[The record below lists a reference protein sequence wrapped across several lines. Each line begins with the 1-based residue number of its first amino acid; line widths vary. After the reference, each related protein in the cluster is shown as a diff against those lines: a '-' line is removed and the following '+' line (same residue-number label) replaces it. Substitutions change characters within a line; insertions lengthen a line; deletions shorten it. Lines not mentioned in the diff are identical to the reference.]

1 MRFGRI
7 PKREKQRLLDE
18 MQSYMNSLNE
28 SASLEM
34 EPPTAQEAP
43 LSPAESQS
51 KEAIGAISR
60 AYQDI
65 FVSTQDRLNKRV
77 ELGSAN
83 GTPAYFQNNPLPQE
97 ANRHGQANSA
107 HAFHSN
113 ASVGYASA
121 RCPVAQG
128 DKNCP
133 VSSMNSSYYNHPAPS
148 NQNHC
153 PHKQASA
160 TNLHQYNHSP
170 VQSQGQGQANTCPW
184 KLAAGS
190 KVLVSLSKSV
200 HFGIDDL

>member
-34 EPPTAQEAP
+34 EPPSAREAP

-65 FVSTQDRLNKRV
+65 FVSTQDRLNKRM
-77 ELGSAN
+77 ELGSSN
-83 GTPAYFQNNPLPQE
+83 STPAYFQNNPSPQD
-97 ANRHGQANSA
+97 ANRQGQANSA
-107 HAFHSN
+107 PAFHSN
-113 ASVGYASA
+113 ASVGYVVPAA
-121 RCPVAQG
+121 RCPVAPG

-133 VSSMNSSYYNHPAPS
+133 VSSMDNSYYNHPAPS

-160 TNLHQYNHSP
+160 TNPHHYNHST
-170 VQSQGQGQANTCPW
+170 VQPQAQANTCPW

-190 KVLVSLSKSV
+190 KVLVSLSNSV
-200 HFGIDDL
+200 LLI